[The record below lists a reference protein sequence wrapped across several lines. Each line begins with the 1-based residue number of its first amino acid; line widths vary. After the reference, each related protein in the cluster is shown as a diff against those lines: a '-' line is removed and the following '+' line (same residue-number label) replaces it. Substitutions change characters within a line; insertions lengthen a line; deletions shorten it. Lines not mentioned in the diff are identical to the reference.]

1 MPGPEEFAAVCR
13 ERARQVRRL
22 PADVKRALSA
32 RVRPEVVEPVAADMR
47 AAATGPH
54 AALLAAG
61 VKPRTGATPELVIG
75 GARPRISGG
84 ASPRDV
90 VFGDEFGG
98 GSRVTE
104 VPARQGRRAY
114 RRHTTRQFKRRPFA
128 FPTIARDLEKIL
140 DGYATIVTDTLEETL

>member
-1 MPGPEEFAAVCR
+1 MTPEEFAAVCR

-47 AAATGPH
+47 RAVTGPH
-54 AALLAAG
+54 AALLTNAI
-61 VKPRTGATPELVIG
+61 KPRTGATPELVIG
-75 GARPRISGG
+75 GARPRLSGG

-98 GSRVTE
+98 GSRTTD
-104 VPARQGRRAY
+104 VPARPGRRGY

-128 FPTIARDLEKIL
+128 FPTLARNVDKVL
-140 DGYATIVTDTLEETL
+140 DTYADIVTDTLEEAL